1 MNGTEDAQRS
11 GEHAHGGAGPSG
23 TVPRTG
29 RPTLARFVKMRHDAS
44 RGRHVLLGPETVVV
58 LNPTG
63 ADILA
68 LCDGGHTVADI
79 VEELG
84 RRYDRVVDDEVTEFL
99 SRLASR
105 RWVEVPE

>member
-1 MNGTEDAQRS
+1 VTS
-11 GEHAHGGAGPSG
+11 

-29 RPTLARFVKMRHDAS
+29 RPRLARFVKTRYDKA
-44 RGRHVLLGPETVVV
+44 RERQVLLGPETVVT

-68 LCDGGHTVADI
+68 LCDGTRTVAEV

-84 RRYDRVVDDEVTEFL
+84 RRYDRVVDDEVEAFL
-99 SRLASR
+99 AKLVSR
-105 RWVEVPE
+105 RWVEIDHD

>member
-1 MNGTEDAQRS
+1 MTS
-11 GEHAHGGAGPSG
+11 

-29 RPTLARFVKMRHDAS
+29 RPRLARFVKTRYDRA
-44 RGRHVLLGPETVVV
+44 RERQVLLGPETVVV

-68 LCDGGHTVADI
+68 LCDGARSVAEI

-84 RRYDRVVDDEVTEFL
+84 RRYDRVVDDEVEAFL
-99 SRLASR
+99 VKLVSR
-105 RWVEVPE
+105 RWVEIDHD

>member
-1 MNGTEDAQRS
+1 MTS
-11 GEHAHGGAGPSG
+11 

-29 RPTLARFVKMRHDAS
+29 RPALARFVKTRYDKA
-44 RGRHVLLGPETVVV
+44 RERQVLLGPETVVA

-68 LCDGGHTVADI
+68 LCDGQRTVGDI
-79 VEELG
+79 VDELG
-84 RRYDRVVDDEVTEFL
+84 RRYDRVVDDEVIAFL

-105 RWVEVPE
+105 RWVVITDE